1 MKEKRI
7 PVLIAAVLIVLI
19 LAAAAAWEVA
29 KRYIPSKEPA
39 DLGQVLGVSGEET
52 AIFLNETLSET
63 RGITRDGQVY
73 LPVDWVNKN
82 LNEKFYWDDVEKLLV
97 YTLPDTIVYAD
108 KRTMGSTGLPLIL
121 AEGGKVYLSMGL
133 ISNYTAVEFLS
144 YVDEG
149 QPRRV
154 YLDNRWAARQ
164 IGTVRHKTAVR
175 VEENIKSPVLT
186 WMEKGDGMVV
196 VSQSELWTQVR
207 TGNGY
212 TGYVRNK
219 DILGTESVENP
230 CTMELPEYTSISMD
244 EKVCLVWHQVTHEDA
259 NDAMEELLANT
270 KGVNVI
276 APTWFALTDN
286 KGSYHSYASR
296 EYVDKAHEMGLQVW
310 AALDNFNMG
319 ENVNSE
325 VLFARTSVRKAL
337 IAKLMA
343 DVKRY
348 DLDGINLDIE
358 SIKPEA
364 GPHYVQF
371 IREMSVSCRNQ
382 GVVLSVDNYV
392 PAGYNAFYNRE
403 EQGRVAD
410 YVIIMGYDEH
420 FAGGEAGSVASYPF
434 VKEGIENTLKLV
446 PREKVINAVP
456 FYTRIWTEKDDKTT
470 SSALGLVGAA
480 RWVEE
485 NNVSL
490 YWQEE
495 IGQYYGEL
503 ETQEGLKR
511 IWLEDATSLELKME
525 LINQYD
531 LAGVACWKLG
541 FEPSNIWNV
550 IKVNK

>member
-121 AEGGKVYLSMGL
+121 AEGDKVYLSMGL

-144 YVDEG
+144 YADEG

-154 YLDNRWAARQ
+154 YLDNRWEARQ

-186 WMEKGDGMVV
+186 WLEKGDGMVV

-382 GVVLSVDNYV
+382 GVILSVDNYV
-392 PAGYNAFYNRE
+392 PA
-403 EQGRVAD
+403 
-410 YVIIMGYDEH
+410 
-420 FAGGEAGSVASYPF
+420 
-434 VKEGIENTLKLV
+434 
-446 PREKVINAVP
+446 
-456 FYTRIWTEKDDKTT
+456 
-470 SSALGLVGAA
+470 
-480 RWVEE
+480 
-485 NNVSL
+485 
-490 YWQEE
+490 E
-495 IGQYYGEL
+495 IG
-503 ETQEGLKR
+503 R
-511 IWLEDATSLELKME
+511 AH
-525 LINQYD
+525 
-531 LAGVACWKLG
+531 V
-541 FEPSNIWNV
+541 
-550 IKVNK
+550 